1 MAMGG
6 KGRFGKGKGKPNDKN
21 KRRGNALFRRR
32 KFCRFTA
39 EKITWIDYKDIAL
52 LKDFINENG
61 KLIPARITGTKAKY
75 QRQLGVA
82 VKRARFLGLLHY
94 TDLH

>member
-32 KFCRFTA
+32 KLFLA
-39 EKITWIDYKDIAL
+39 EA
-52 LKDFINENG
+52 
-61 KLIPARITGTKAKY
+61 
-75 QRQLGVA
+75 RQLDSLFEALQCVLQG
-82 VKRARFLGLLHY
+82 KIGRAHV
-94 TDLH
+94 